1 VIAHDDVDPLLRDI
15 SQLTVLA
22 SDARRDVP
30 LRARCRAR
38 MRREPRPRRLL
49 GPVVFAGLCVLYL
62 TALVIDVLRLQGM
75 P

>member
-1 VIAHDDVDPLLRDI
+1 VNADDDVDPLLCDL
-15 SQLTVLA
+15 SPLTVLA
-22 SDARRDVP
+22 PDERRAAQ

-38 MRREPRPRRLL
+38 MRREPRPRRML

-62 TALVIDVLRLQGM
+62 AALVIDVLRLRGM